1 MRWTSTMQ
9 RRSLAILVSLLL
21 LVLCAPGGCQDA
33 PPTVEII
40 EPGDFENFPEG
51 AVVHVI
57 ADCTDDKALSEV
69 FFAVIAEYP
78 GNVTQTLV
86 DDMVRVVPKEPFYR
100 LSFNFRTPTGYQQIE
115 IRVTAV
121 DDMGQSGEDIV
132 TIR

>member
-1 MRWTSTMQ
+1 MRRRFLI
-9 RRSLAILVSLLL
+9 RRSGAFLASLLF
-21 LVLCAPGGCQDA
+21 LVIGAPGGCQDA

-40 EPGDFENFPEG
+40 EPEDLQNFPEG

-57 ADCTDDKALSEV
+57 ADCTDDNAISEV

-86 DDMVRVVPKEPFYR
+86 DDMVRVVPNEPFYR

-121 DDMGQSGEDIV
+121 DEAGQSGEDIV